1 MVLDFEARFEAG
13 GGIRAMNTRRMALD
27 YIKRAERCF
36 KEAKLAF
43 NDEDYPMT
51 VRRSQ
56 ECVELSLKAVLRSI
70 GIEYPREHDVGKAL
84 EVAKEKFP
92 DWFSSKIPRFAEISR
107 DLSKKR
113 GPAMYGYEAELKPA
127 SDIFD
132 KEDAKDA
139 ISAAEEVFETC
150 EKLIKLKNL
159 DD

>member
-1 MVLDFEARFEAG
+1 
-13 GGIRAMNTRRMALD
+13 
-27 YIKRAERCF
+27 
-36 KEAKLAF
+36 LAF

-139 ISAAEEVFETC
+139 ISAAREVFEAC

-159 DD
+159 DG